1 MFLQK
6 SVSIVD
12 YIDFHYM
19 EMIRIK
25 KSKLSDEVKPLDKQ
39 SHECPMDQPILNWAH
54 NCLIVG
60 RRNSGKS
67 TVMLSLLNT
76 DVEKGGLRRR
86 FKSIYAISP
95 TMEHD
100 KKYKKLY
107 DEISE
112 EGNHYSEPTEEN
124 FQEIL
129 DKIKA
134 MREEHPKEESLLI
147 LDDVVD
153 KLKGSH
159 SGTLLN
165 HLIIC
170 GRHYGL
176 SIYTLSQKLNSI
188 STIARA
194 NAEVWILFN
203 IANKKEYETFL
214 NEMNYDSKKLD
225 KIYKIAIGEGGSN
238 AFLTINTA
246 NCKMRFFRRFDPMII
261 EEEDDASLE

>member
-6 SVSIVD
+6 STSIID
-12 YIDFHYM
+12 YVDFHYLS
-19 EMIRIK
+19 MIKIK

-39 SHECPMDQPILNWAH
+39 SHECPMDQAIPSHPH
-54 NCLIVG
+54 NALIIG

-76 DVEKGGLRRR
+76 DQEKGGLRKR
-86 FKSIYAISP
+86 FKTIYAISP

-107 DEISE
+107 DEISD
-112 EGNHYSEPTEEN
+112 EGNHYTEPTEEN

-129 DKIKA
+129 DKIKK
-134 MREEHPKEESLLI
+134 MREEHPREESLLI
-147 LDDVVD
+147 LDDVID

-188 STIARA
+188 STIARN

-203 IANKKEYETFL
+203 IANRKEYETFL
-214 NEMNYDSKKLD
+214 NEMNYDSKILD
-225 KIYKIAIGEGGSN
+225 DVFKIAIGDGGSN

-246 NCKMRFFRRFDPMII
+246 NCKTRFFRRFDPMII
-261 EEEDDASLE
+261 EEEEEG